1 MSDYSDQT
9 NRTMLQR
16 RNHMDHHPQ
25 NGWGSIQYDAR
36 FDEYWVHAGDAQ
48 QSLFY
53 CPWCGEKLPPS
64 QRDRWFD
71 ELESHGIDPLNDE
84 VPELFRTGAWREQ
97 RSPAD

>member
-36 FDEYWVHAGDAQ
+36 FDESWVHAGDAQ

-64 QRDRWFD
+64 HRDRWFD
-71 ELESHGIDPLNDE
+71 ELEARGIDPLTDE
-84 VPELFRTGAWREQ
+84 VPERFRTGAWREQ